1 MHLFRFCLAAFNGGV
16 CGAAAAVGFI
26 IRRPQTSLAAA
37 RPTLKA
43 TTGAVSREKLLPRQH
58 TDAPRH
64 THWTSS
70 VLIWIVG
77 EGASECW
84 GRAGV

>member
-1 MHLFRFCLAAFNGGV
+1 MQHFRFYLAAFNGGV

-37 RPTLKA
+37 RPSLRA
-43 TTGAVSREKLLPRQH
+43 TTGAVSREK
-58 TDAPRH
+58 
-64 THWTSS
+64 HWTSS

-77 EGASECW
+77 EGVSECW
-84 GRAGV
+84 CRAGV